1 MAKPVRVVIAQRHN
15 RLLLAAARAHR
26 SCFDHGHLRAP
37 RPSWGA
43 GGIMFM
49 RSGDNQSM
57 QFFFIC
63 NGHDGPMR
71 LARHVP
77 TV

>member
-1 MAKPVRVVIAQRHN
+1 
-15 RLLLAAARAHR
+15 
-26 SCFDHGHLRAP
+26 
-37 RPSWGA
+37 
-43 GGIMFM
+43 MFM

-71 LARHVP
+71 LTRHVS
-77 TV
+77 TVYKTSSSERHEGARARAMRSEWCANWGHPAWCAACGPQRRMGA